1 MRITNKMMTET
12 TKRNLF
18 RQSAQLARQQETVST
33 GKRILRPSDDPLGMG
48 QMLNFRRSLSAM
60 DQYLRNMQK
69 GRNRIEFV
77 ETTLE
82 SAEELVVK
90 AKNWA
95 VNQASSSNT
104 DREAAIND
112 IQNIREQLLQLANS
126 KVGNVYIFA
135 GHQTDAPPFASD
147 GTYNGDAGG
156 YTIITGDNRQMTL
169 EADGS
174 RIFQGAEDVFAAL
187 DDLLAG
193 LQTDD
198 VALIDTQVDRLV
210 AARDQIQEVRAE
222 GAARFQ
228 QIELAENQTNRLRLT
243 VEDMLDETESAR
255 VEEAIVELKSQEVA
269 YEIALNSAARII
281 QPTLMDFLR

>member
-1 MRITNKMMTET
+1 MRITNKMMTES

-33 GKRILRPSDDPLGMG
+33 GKRILRPSDDPIGMG

-77 ETTLE
+77 ETTLD

-95 VNQASSSNT
+95 VNQASSSNA

-112 IQNIREQLLQLANS
+112 IRNIREQLLQLANS
-126 KVGNVYIFA
+126 KVGNAYIFA

-198 VALIDTQVDRLV
+198 VALIDAQVDRLV

-228 QIELAENQTNRLRLT
+228 QIELAENQTHRLRLT

-269 YEIALNSAARII
+269 YEIALNAAARII

>member
-1 MRITNKMMTET
+1 MRITNKMMTES

-33 GKRILRPSDDPLGMG
+33 GKRILRPSDDPIGMG

-77 ETTLE
+77 ETTLD

-95 VNQASSSNT
+95 VNQASSSNA

-112 IQNIREQLLQLANS
+112 IRNIREQLLQLANS
-126 KVGNVYIFA
+126 KVGNAYIFA
-135 GHQTDAPPFASD
+135 GHQTDAPPFAGD

-198 VALIDTQVDRLV
+198 VALIDAQVDRLV

-228 QIELAENQTNRLRLT
+228 QIELAENQTHRLRLT

-269 YEIALNSAARII
+269 YEIALNAAARII